1 MFEQIWNAFLNVS
14 MLEWSAIIATVAC
27 VFLAGRNNV
36 HSWWIGIIG
45 TSLYAALFYQFSL
58 YADVLLQMFFV
69 LTGFIGWYGWANPD
83 WKVSFIETSEKIST
97 ATVKSSVVMFVGAV
111 LVAICY
117 GLLLKTFTSAYAPFV
132 DSMVLTFSVVAQLLL
147 MRRKI
152 ENWPF
157 WILVNTIAV
166 PLYWSRELYPTAI
179 MYSAFWVHAWWA
191 WYKWKSLFKE
201 QNNEQF

>member
-1 MFEQIWNAFLNVS
+1 MFEQILNAFLNVS
-14 MLEWSAIIATVAC
+14 MLEWAAISFTVAC

-45 TSLYAALFYQFSL
+45 TSLYAALFYQYQLF
-58 YADVLLQMFFV
+58 ADVLLQMFFV
-69 LTGFIGWYGWANPD
+69 LTGFIGWYSWANPD

-97 ATVKSSVVMFVGAV
+97 ATAKSSAVMFVGAV

-132 DSMVLTFSVVAQLLL
+132 DSLVLTFSVVAQLLL

-201 QNNEQF
+201 QNSAPV